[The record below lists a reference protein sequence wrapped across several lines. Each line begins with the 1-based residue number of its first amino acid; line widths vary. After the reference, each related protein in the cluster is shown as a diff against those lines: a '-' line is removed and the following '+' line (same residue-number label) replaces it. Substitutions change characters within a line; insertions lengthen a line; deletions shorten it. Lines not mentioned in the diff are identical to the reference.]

1 MATVHR
7 LIHDL
12 TAPSRQPR
20 DGMADVVILP
30 CVRRERLFEIA
41 AIRSLAERGGANPA
55 SIGDEQVS

>member
-7 LIHDL
+7 LIRDP

-41 AIRSLAERGGANPA
+41 AIRNLAERGGPNPA
-55 SIGDEQVS
+55 SMGDEQAS

>member
-1 MATVHR
+1 MTTVHR
-7 LIHDL
+7 LIRDPA
-12 TAPSRQPR
+12 APRRQPR

-55 SIGDEQVS
+55 SMGDDQPS